1 MSFTSRI
8 APRRRTLVAAGTAVV
23 LAVTLAACG
32 SSKDS
37 DSSMPGMDHGA
48 HPSASSSS
56 PSASASGMDHGHGST
71 SGMDH
76 GGMDHAGM
84 GDGLADTKDG
94 YKLTSTATELP
105 AGKDSAYSFQITGPD
120 GKPVTA
126 FAVDQTKRMHF
137 YAVRA
142 DLTGFQHLHPSMTD
156 DGTWTAALTA
166 LQPGTW
172 RTYASFTPD
181 DGPGKGKDFVLS
193 RTVTVPGAAEK
204 TPLPQA
210 TTSTEVDGYTVT
222 VKGVLMAGMAH
233 PATVSIS
240 KDGEPVT
247 DLQPYLDTYAHLTA
261 FHEGDQAFAH
271 LHPETKVTGD
281 HGGPDLSFQA
291 MLPKPGNWRMFLQ
304 FQTGGKLHTAAL
316 TLSVS

>member
-1 MSFTSRI
+1 M
-8 APRRRTLVAAGTAVV
+8 
-23 LAVTLAACG
+23 TLAACG

-37 DSSMPGMDHGA
+37 DSSMPGMDHG
-48 HPSASSSS
+48 SK
-56 PSASASGMDHGHGST
+56 PSASASSAGMNHDHGSMPGMDHGS
-71 SGMDH
+71 
-76 GGMDHAGM
+76 M

-105 AGKDSAYSFQITGPD
+105 AGKETAYKFRIAGPD

-142 DLTGFQHLHPSMTD
+142 DLTGFQHLHPSMAD
-156 DGTWTAALTA
+156 DGTWTADLAALE
-166 LQPGTW
+166 PGTW

-181 DGPGKGKDFVLS
+181 NGPGKGADFVLS
-193 RTVTVPGAAEK
+193 RTVTVPGDAEK

-233 PATVSIS
+233 PATVSIG
-240 KDGEPVT
+240 KDGKPVT

-271 LHPETKVTGD
+271 LHPETKVEGD

-291 MLPKPGNWRMFLQ
+291 MLPKAGNWRMFLQ

-316 TLSVS
+316 TLNVS